1 MHPIRMT
8 NKQIQE
14 AVSMLRQQLKT
25 SKTTSN
31 TVELR
36 YTLSMSKMPKATL
49 VIETLAW
56 QKICALVD
64 QCDKEVAWHGVV
76 RKENN
81 KYTITDILVF
91 PQEVTGATVTSD
103 ETEYSMWLMQ
113 QPDSVFNNIRFHG
126 HSHVNMGV
134 TPSGVDT
141 HYQDNILKNLKDFYI
156 FAIFNKRGQN
166 WAAIYDV
173 EDNIAYE
180 DRDIDL
186 VLPTDEAE
194 SWAEKEIKTKVREK
208 TVVRPSAVV
217 RSKYNTKPTEE
228 DDDDDIVSYA
238 SQFVDESY
246 DKSGKKKPQNKL
258 GMDDYDYYGNF
269 GYGGYYYGQK

>member
-1 MHPIRMT
+1 MT

-64 QCDKEVAWHGVV
+64 QCDKEVAWHGIV

-81 KYTITDILVF
+81 VYTVTDVLVF

-103 ETEYSMWLMQ
+103 ETEYSLWLMQ
-113 QPDSVFNNIRFHG
+113 QPDEVFNNIRFHG

-134 TPSGVDT
+134 SPSGVDT

-166 WAAIYDV
+166 WVAIYDV
-173 EDNIAYE
+173 ADNIAYE
-180 DRDIDL
+180 DKDVEL

-194 SWAEKEIKTKVREK
+194 SWAAQEINSKVREK
-208 TVVRPSAVV
+208 TVTRPVATV
-217 RSKYNTKPTEE
+217 RSTPGSRHLAEE
-228 DDDDDIVSYA
+228 NDDIVSYA
-238 SQFVDESY
+238 SQCVDKGY
-246 DKSGKKKPQNKL
+246 DKSGKKKPQNRL
-258 GMDDYDYYGNF
+258 GADDYDYYGNF
-269 GYGGYYYGQK
+269 GYGGYGGYYGQK